1 MSLLLLV
8 IKFNWLKSILL
19 AKVELAYFLINRN
32 VIESNKDWQGIATM
46 NHKLINTHMSDNGFS
61 IENLPTEKPMVVEF
75 NATWSGPCHIM
86 EPVLESAAGIY
97 GHKINFH
104 RVDIDDFPEITRH
117 FGVRKVPTILIFNRG
132 SLVDFAVGA
141 ISRGDLASKLDKVL

>member
-1 MSLLLLV
+1 
-8 IKFNWLKSILL
+8 
-19 AKVELAYFLINRN
+19 
-32 VIESNKDWQGIATM
+32 M

-86 EPVLESAAGIY
+86 EPVLESVAGIY
-97 GHKINFH
+97 GHKIIFH
-104 RVDIDDFPEITRH
+104 RVDIDDFPEITSH

-141 ISRGDLASKLDKVL
+141 ISRRDLASKLDKVL

>member
-1 MSLLLLV
+1 
-8 IKFNWLKSILL
+8 
-19 AKVELAYFLINRN
+19 
-32 VIESNKDWQGIATM
+32 M

-86 EPVLESAAGIY
+86 APVLESVAGIY
-97 GHKINFH
+97 GHKIHFH
-104 RVDIDDFPEITRH
+104 RVDIDDFPEIAKH

-141 ISRGDLASKLDKVL
+141 ISRRDLASKLDKVL